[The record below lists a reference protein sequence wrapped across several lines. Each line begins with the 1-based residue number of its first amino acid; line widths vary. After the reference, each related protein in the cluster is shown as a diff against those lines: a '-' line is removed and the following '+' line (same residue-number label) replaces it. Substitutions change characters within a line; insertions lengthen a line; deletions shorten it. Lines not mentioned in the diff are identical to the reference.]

1 MFAYTT
7 APQTMPLAYD
17 PAEYIPLKQVVDI
30 VPDLRHN
37 NAMRTVDMLAQQSV
51 FSHVTQIEYLF
62 HANNGAAQTLIT
74 YLLTKRQSIIYAA
87 TVSNSLLRYIVE
99 YWQQYAESTG
109 RTPYNIACLN
119 IELNHYLDVSAKFQ
133 NAYNVLAQYDEYT
146 ELGSN
151 IEFSPYQLPI
161 KVSELV
167 SLNSITAN
175 LDVRH
180 NNAKRVV
187 EQLVQSADPAFG
199 QVYAG
204 SYVTA
209 MGNTYPTYML
219 DSTQALM
226 VAARLDLPTLC
237 EFVDFWLSREAVGL
251 SPLDTL
257 LKLQSA
263 IAQAKTDAYESVH
276 IYNDAVNYGVN
287 QY

>member
-7 APQTMPLAYD
+7 APQTVPLAYD
-17 PAEYIPLKQVVDI
+17 PAEYIPLKQVVDLI
-30 VPDLRHN
+30 NTLRHN
-37 NAMRTVDMLAQQSV
+37 DAMSSVEVLAQHPV
-51 FSHVTQIEYLF
+51 FSHVTPISYLF
-62 HANNGAAQTLIT
+62 YANNGAAQTLTT
-74 YLLTKRQSIIYAA
+74 YLLTKRQSVIYAA

-99 YWQQYAESTG
+99 YWQQYQDSTG
-109 RTPYNIACLN
+109 RSPYALACLN
-119 IELNHYLDVSAKFQ
+119 TELNHYLDVTVRFR
-133 NAYNVLAQYDEYT
+133 NAYTVLREYDEYT
-146 ELGSN
+146 ELSPN

-161 KVSELV
+161 KSIELV
-167 SLNSITAN
+167 SLKDITDK
-175 LDVRH
+175 LSTRH
-180 NNAKRVV
+180 NNAMRSVDRMV
-187 EQLVQSADPAFG
+187 NSADQAFG
-199 QVYAG
+199 QVFVG
-204 SYVTA
+204 SYTDV
-209 MGNTYPTYML
+209 MGRTHPTYML